1 MHTTSFIIA
10 SALFVSCAHALIA
23 PPSEHEN
30 RAAARVYT
38 TCTQPKTLAITF
50 DDGPNTYTKTIVDT
64 LDKAGGKHHS
74 FKAKRSLIR
83 ITDNCIYDT
92 TNADRAKYAFDRGHQ
107 VASHTWSH
115 LHLPTLS
122 TAQITSE
129 FQRANDAIK
138 KITGAVPAFVRPPF
152 GEYNANVQNVAGSFG
167 QSLVTWDLDSQDWN
181 GVSQTEATYKSR
193 IDSNANGILTLNHEV
208 YVLPWVINYAKSKGY
223 KLVTVAE
230 CVGAQ
235 PYISKGSPSARDK
248 PYGAVLSS
256 LDTHFLPKTRRS
268 AQGLPRRTIT
278 AHNHISAHNLCYCAR
293 EPMIDETL
301 QSFWI
306 RQVLLT
312 PVTPIQLPEF
322 ASLFQGA
329 PESISDTCA
338 HCKIHIEH
346 HDPVRSS
353 IQTRH
358 ITPHIKLPVMLIH
371 NDMYVDPSGEG
382 WR

>member
-64 LDKAGGKHHS
+64 LDKAGGKAT
-74 FKAKRSLIR
+74 FFFNGKNY
-83 ITDNCIYDT
+83 NCIYDA

-181 GVSQTEATYKSR
+181 GASVSQTEATYKSR

-208 YVLPWVINYAKSKGY
+208 YAGSATQVLPWVINYAKSKGY

-235 PYISKGSPSARDK
+235 PYISKGSPSARDVS
-248 PYGAVLSS
+248 PVLRFS
-256 LDTHFLPKTRRS
+256 K
-268 AQGLPRRTIT
+268 
-278 AHNHISAHNLCYCAR
+278 Y
-293 EPMIDETL
+293 
-301 QSFWI
+301 WI
-306 RQVLLT
+306 L
-312 PVTPIQLPEF
+312 
-322 ASLFQGA
+322 
-329 PESISDTCA
+329 
-338 HCKIHIEH
+338 
-346 HDPVRSS
+346 
-353 IQTRH
+353 
-358 ITPHIKLPVMLIH
+358 KL
-371 NDMYVDPSGEG
+371 VDF
-382 WR
+382 